1 MVSLFNTCS
10 SPMLPLSGILLR
22 IAECWLLYV
31 SLTWCN
37 ESNWDELN
45 SLPSGVIATPSE
57 TVTLWPHFLVT
68 GFAYQQE
75 KSSEHQCLEGTFR
88 SAPGILKS
96 TKPVQFGFKNRL
108 VFLWK
113 PDLVTVVK
121 TVFGWFLW
129 FMDRLLPV
137 LKIDTVLVFQS
148 LVSTR
153 PKVRLVLAALPE
165 CSQSR
170 WLSSQAMIRASAE
183 TSAVVEEWPL
193 AALEHL
199 LWIQGI
205 STAYMRHRQ
214 CTSAFSELSFRYGL
228 YLLRVELD
236 PL

>member
-137 LKIDTVLVFQS
+137 LKIDGFPIAGQHTSESEIGPCGAPWMLPIPLIVITSNDPCFSRNECCCWGMTFGCFRAPS
-148 LVSTR
+148 LD
-153 PKVRLVLAALPE
+153 PGDQCCLH
-165 CSQSR
+165 
-170 WLSSQAMIRASAE
+170 E
-183 TSAVVEEWPL
+183 TSAV
-193 AALEHL
+193 H
-199 LWIQGI
+199 
-205 STAYMRHRQ
+205 Q
-214 CTSAFSELSFRYGL
+214 CLFRT
-228 YLLRVELD
+228 VF
-236 PL
+236 